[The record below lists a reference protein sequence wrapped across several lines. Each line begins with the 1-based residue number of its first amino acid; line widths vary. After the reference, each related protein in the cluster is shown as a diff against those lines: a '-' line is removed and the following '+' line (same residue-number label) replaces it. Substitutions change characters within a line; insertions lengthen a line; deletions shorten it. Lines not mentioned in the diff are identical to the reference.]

1 MNIEIIAG
9 SPREGS
15 VTHGVALYLQKYFEQ
30 KHYDCKIGL
39 IDAREW
45 NLPPQQTV
53 FNSIDNTPPEF
64 KALSQRMFAAD
75 AFILVS
81 PEYNG
86 SYTPLLKTVL
96 DYYPKQSRKSFGI
109 VSTSRG
115 AFGGIRA
122 AIQMQTLALAIFGI
136 VSPQMLVVPHLHQK
150 FDNSGNL
157 IDGAYEKNV
166 HDFATEFI
174 WLAERLAKH

>member
-15 VTHGVALYLQKYFEQ
+15 VTHSVALYLQKYFEQ
-30 KHYDCKIGL
+30 KYNSHSIGL

-53 FNSIDNTPPEF
+53 FNSVDNTPSAF
-64 KALSQRMFAAD
+64 KTLSERMFAAA

-86 SYTPLLKTVL
+86 SYTPLLKTIL
-96 DYYPKQSRKSFGI
+96 DYYPKQSRKPFGI

-122 AIQMQTLALAIFGI
+122 AMQMQTLAFAIFGI
-136 VSPQMLVVPHLHQK
+136 VSPQMLVIPHLHER
-150 FDNSGNL
+150 FDPAGNL
-157 IDGAYEKNV
+157 LDGAFEKNI
-166 HDFATEFI
+166 HDFAIEFM
-174 WLAERLAKH
+174 WLAERLRQK